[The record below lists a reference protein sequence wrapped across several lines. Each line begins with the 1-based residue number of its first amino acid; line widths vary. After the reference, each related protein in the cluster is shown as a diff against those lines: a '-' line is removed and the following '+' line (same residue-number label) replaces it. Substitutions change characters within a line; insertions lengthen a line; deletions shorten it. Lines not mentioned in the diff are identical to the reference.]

1 MEKAF
6 RIISFWTIFI
16 TLPIL
21 LLLNS
26 VEIAAFDLD
35 FYSAQYDENQVME
48 NTGIEKEELMNIT
61 EKMVDYLKGDRK
73 DLEVYGEVNG
83 QKQLIFDKRDQAHM
97 VDVKDL
103 FSKGFLLRNLSLAFF
118 LIALIYLVFIKG
130 QKRKAAQAIFLS
142 AAITIFIF
150 ILLGIIVATDFSKY
164 FDSFHYIL
172 FDNDLW
178 RLDPRESILINLVP
192 LGFFQNI
199 MVKIILYFSGGLLIC
214 ILLSGW
220 YLRNSKKRNYIFT
233 R

>member
-6 RIISFWTIFI
+6 KIISFWIIFI
-16 TLPIL
+16 SLPIL

-48 NTGIEKEELMNIT
+48 DTGIEKEELMNIT
-61 EKMVDYLKGDRK
+61 REMLDYLKDDRE
-73 DLEVYGEVNG
+73 DLEVYGQVNG
-83 QKQLIFDKRDQAHM
+83 QKQLIFDEKDQAHM
-97 VDVKDL
+97 VDVKEL

-118 LIALIYLVFIKG
+118 LIALVYLAFVKE
-130 QKRKAAQAIFLS
+130 QKRKAAQGIFLS
-142 AAITIFIF
+142 TVITIFIL

-164 FDSFHYIL
+164 FDEFHYIF

-178 RLDPRESILINLVP
+178 RLDPRESILIHLVP

-199 MVKIILYFSGGLLIC
+199 MIQIILYFSGSLLIC

-220 YLRNSKKRNYIFT
+220 YLKHSKKRKYIFT